1 MISTIMMKIQCL
13 DHQIQITVM
22 ERNVLGR
29 LQQKLEMVFVAW
41 GLHSIQV
48 LEVFECWMEM
58 LQIRLR
64 EVH

>member
-1 MISTIMMKIQCL
+1 
-13 DHQIQITVM
+13 M

-48 LEVFECWMEM
+48 LEVGISDRKYGLGIDGDQPGLYKYFNEY
-58 LQIRLR
+58 
-64 EVH
+64 